1 MPRLLGVDP
10 GEQRV
15 GLAMSDDEGR
25 IAFPFAIIERR
36 GRGLDWTAR
45 QIAEHARQRRAEA
58 MIVGLPLNMDG
69 SFGPQAV
76 KARALGRRAA
86 EASGL
91 PLEFWDER
99 LSSFIAEQRLAS
111 APGRRNRH
119 SDDLA
124 AAVILQ
130 SYIDARPDSA
140 ISATG
145 ESDQPMEENE

>member
-10 GEQRV
+10 GDQRV
-15 GLAMSDDEGR
+15 GLAISDEEGQ

-45 QIAEHARQRRAEA
+45 QIAEHARQRKAQA
-58 MIVGLPLNMDG
+58 LIVGLPLNMDG

-86 EASGL
+86 EAAAL

-111 APGRRNRH
+111 APGRRRRH

-130 SYIDARPDSA
+130 SYIDAAPAPLS
-140 ISATG
+140 
-145 ESDQPMEENE
+145 SD